1 MADSHITLS
10 LSGYATYDTYA
21 TIFRFLAG
29 KAEWQRRGRG
39 PEPTGWNISLNGQ
52 DVNVVDVDDDGIRYR
67 PPTDDTWETFG
78 ESQFILWDAIDTIDI
93 F

>member
-1 MADSHITLS
+1 MADSQITLS
-10 LSGYATYDTYA
+10 LGDGATYDVYA

-29 KAEWQRRGRG
+29 KAEWQRLPQVYGRG
-39 PEPTGWNISLNGQ
+39 WNVALNGI
-52 DVNVVDVDDDGIRYR
+52 DLNIFDVDDDGVWGR

-78 ESQFILWDAIDTIDI
+78 EDRFIPWDEISTIVI